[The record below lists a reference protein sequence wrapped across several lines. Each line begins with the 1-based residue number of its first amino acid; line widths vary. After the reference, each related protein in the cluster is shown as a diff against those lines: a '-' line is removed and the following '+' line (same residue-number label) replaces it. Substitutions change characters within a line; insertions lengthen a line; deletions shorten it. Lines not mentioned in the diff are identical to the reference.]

1 LLTSYRTLLAPGEE
15 TIIIKKSRFIGYAAP
30 VSSEE
35 EALAFIQ
42 SIQKKHWDATH
53 NCYAYV
59 FGPHHEIQKSNDDG
73 EPAGTAGKPI
83 LEVIKKED
91 LRNVAVVVTRYFGGI
106 MLGAGGLI
114 RAYSQTAAAG
124 LHAAGIVTRKLF
136 QEVAISIDYS
146 WLGKVEH
153 EIRDAENFHI
163 DRVEYTERVTV
174 YALVPV
180 EETERLHK
188 RITNATNG
196 QAELTNTMTRYVFV
210 QDGKLV
216 KAEG

>member
-1 LLTSYRTLLAPGEE
+1 MLKSYRTLLAPGEE
-15 TIIIKKSRFIGYAAP
+15 TIIIKKSRFIGYAMP
-30 VSSEE
+30 IQSEE
-35 EALAFIQ
+35 EALAFIA

-59 FGPHHEIQKSNDDG
+59 FGPHHEVQKSNDDG

-83 LEVIKKED
+83 LEVIKQERLHD
-91 LRNVAVVVTRYFGGI
+91 VAVVVTRYFGGI

-124 LHAAGIVTRKLF
+124 LHAAGIVTRQLF
-136 QEVAISIDYS
+136 RKIAVHMDYT
-146 WLGKVEH
+146 WLGKVEN
-153 EIRDAENFHI
+153 EIHAGGFLIDHI
-163 DRVEYTERVTV
+163 EYLDRVTV

-180 EETERLHK
+180 DDAERFHK
-188 RITNATNG
+188 VLINATNG
-196 QAELTNTMTRYVFV
+196 QAELQDLDQQYVFV

-216 KAEG
+216 KP

>member
-1 LLTSYRTLLAPGEE
+1 MLKSYRTLLAPGEE
-15 TIIIKKSRFIGYAAP
+15 TILIKKSRFIGYAMP
-30 VSSEE
+30 IQSEE
-35 EALAFIQ
+35 EGLAFIS

-73 EPAGTAGKPI
+73 EPSGTAGKPI
-83 LEVIKKED
+83 LEVIKKENLHD
-91 LRNVAVVVTRYFGGI
+91 VAVVVTRYFGGI

-124 LHAAGIVTRKLF
+124 LHAAGIATRRLF
-136 QEVAISIDYS
+136 QEIAIGIEYT
-146 WLGKVEH
+146 WLGKVEN
-153 EIRDAENFHI
+153 EIHAGGFHI
-163 DRVEYTERVTV
+163 DRVEYLDKVTV

-180 EETERLHK
+180 DDTERFHK
-188 RITNATNG
+188 TLINATNG
-196 QAELTNTMTRYVFV
+196 QAELQNGEQLYVFV

-216 KAEG
+216 KG